1 MFHVKHFA
9 VLYHIRVYDKMLMEH
24 FMNTVSAEKAVEL
37 CIEHN
42 IISGFFSKP
51 VKKDSSIQKIKLR
64 KILLKNQ
71 EQYQLEIFEDAKVFH
86 KNLLPQ
92 NLQKELE
99 SLFFEFKI
107 AEFKSSNNQL
117 IFLQNNKGAI
127 HFKTKPIKK
136 EKLLRKEN
144 VPINE
149 LFEHNKQKEYI
160 LSASEMPLFLKKL
173 NFFTDDGKIIQ
184 SKYHKFRQINK
195 YLEFIKSVLPELK
208 DILKEKKELQIVD
221 FGCEKAYLS
230 FALYYYLTEIENLS
244 VKICGLDL
252 KEDVIDFCNKLSRE
266 CHFENLIFEVG
277 DIGRFSFNT
286 PPDMVI
292 SLHACDTATDLA
304 IAKAVKSDVKIIFAV
319 PCCQHELNTQIRKN
333 KDKAIKPLSPMLDY
347 GIITE
352 KLASLLTDTI
362 RGKLLESEGYRV
374 SVEEFIETE
383 HTPKNI
389 LIKAVKLDDKV
400 KSKTGLIEKAKE
412 EFKEIKQAFFIEPCL
427 EKFLS
432 EK

>member
-1 MFHVKHFA
+1 
-9 VLYHIRVYDKMLMEH
+9 
-24 FMNTVSAEKAVEL
+24 MNTVSIEKAAEL

-51 VKKDSSIQKIKLR
+51 AKKDSHIQKIKLR
-64 KILLKNQ
+64 KIMLKNQ

-99 SLFFEFKI
+99 GLFFEFKV
-107 AEFKSSNNQL
+107 AEFNSSNNQL
-117 IFLQNNKGAI
+117 IFLQNNKGII
-127 HFKTKPIKK
+127 HFKTNKIKK
-136 EKLLRKEN
+136 EKLLTKGN
-144 VPINE
+144 MPINE
-149 LFEHNKQKEYI
+149 SFEHNKQKEYI
-160 LSASEMPLFLKKL
+160 LSTSKMPLFLKKL

-230 FALYYYLTEIENLS
+230 FALYYYLTEIEKLR
-244 VKICGLDL
+244 VRICGLDL

-266 CHFENLIFEVG
+266 CRFANLTFEVG
-277 DIGRFSFNT
+277 DIGRFKFDT

-304 IAKAVKSDVKIIFAV
+304 IAKAVKSNTKIIFAV

-333 KDKAIKPLSPMLDY
+333 KEKIIKSLSPILDY

-352 KLASLLTDTI
+352 KFASLLTDTI
-362 RGKLLESEGYRV
+362 RGKLLESEGYKV

-389 LIKAVKLDDKV
+389 LIKAIKLDDKA
-400 KSKTGLIEKAKE
+400 KSKTLLIEKAKK
-412 EFKEIKQAFFIEPCL
+412 EFKEIKQAFLIEPCL
-427 EKFLS
+427 EKLLS
-432 EK
+432 ENQI